1 MEQLGIETVQLLTQ
15 VFNFVV
21 MLVLLTK
28 FLYRP
33 ILGKLEERRK
43 KIEEGLIFTER
54 ARKDLEEIDKKK
66 QEIIDQAKLE
76 ARRIIDE
83 GKKSAKNLEREIIEK
98 ARQEAVTILEKGG
111 EELKSARWRME
122 RELKV
127 QTVEIAQTM
136 VKRLLEKTL
145 TSSDHQEI
153 IDKKIEEIGKLAK

>member
-54 ARKDLEEIDKKK
+54 ARKDLEEIDRKR

-76 ARRIIDE
+76 ARRIIDV

-98 ARQEAVTILEKGG
+98 AHQEAATILEKGG